1 MRPGAQAPQ
10 GAQRAR
16 LAACA
21 RSLAALAAL
30 AGAAAACNGGA
41 ATSSAASPDP
51 ACTCT
56 CPPGAPPAPG
66 APAAAASAGSADLGE
81 LVASANRKMFHDDGA
96 GCLADLDRV
105 AQLDPLLAGR
115 LAAVRGQCEMLAGRC
130 QEGKQRVAAYYRDE
144 TNLSQ
149 ERADQI
155 AEQIGSMRCRGGN
168 SSPRDEL
175 LRAFYELTDGAYM
188 NRKEPAFCRERLATV
203 RRLAPAVP
211 PAGPEDTQVDGAKK
225 ALFHTAA
232 ACLVKA
238 GDCGSAFEAYRDN
251 FPGEGLS
258 AIKDP
263 AQRASIV
270 RDAFFSSFAQCK
282 GAQ

>member
-1 MRPGAQAPQ
+1 MTPGPR
-10 GAQRAR
+10 GARIAH
-16 LAACA
+16 LAAS
-21 RSLAALAAL
+21 SLSIAAI
-30 AGAAAACNGGA
+30 AGALAACNGGA

-56 CPPGAPPAPG
+56 CPPAPPAAG

-188 NRKEPAFCRERLATV
+188 NRKEPAFCRERLAAV

-211 PAGPEDTQVDGAKK
+211 PAGPEDTQVDGARK
-225 ALFHTAA
+225 ALFHTTA

-238 GDCGSAFEAYRDN
+238 GDCGGAFEAYRDN